1 MYNKAGEPG
10 EQGEQPQQNYWG
22 SNYYILLPQ
31 FFFCNL
37 QLKVTLQTARLLF
50 VRILLTQK
58 FEFSKIPQ
66 LLGLCPRPH
75 CTLHIPFS
83 KNTCCIKLYLEF
95 DCLDCFSPII
105 ASPTEKSFNFCSP
118 NRKVVPVPMHIHD
131 EFFGLATSRTRGHPF
146 KLYKRFSSSSTRSSF
161 FSERLINCWNRLP
174 NSGDF
179 SYLLNFR
186 KSLDAI
192 DCSLLTG

>member
-83 KNTCCIKLYLEF
+83 KNTCCIKLYFEF
-95 DCLDCFSPII
+95 DCLDCFSPIFAPQPKSHSI
-105 ASPTEKSFNFCSP
+105 FAPPAEKSFPRLCLTTIA
-118 NRKVVPVPMHIHD
+118 MT
-131 EFFGLATSRTRGHPF
+131 ATKSDGHKP
-146 KLYKRFSSSSTRSSF
+146 
-161 FSERLINCWNRLP
+161 
-174 NSGDF
+174 
-179 SYLLNFR
+179 
-186 KSLDAI
+186 
-192 DCSLLTG
+192 